1 MPKNKKLDK
10 DETKDLK
17 EQRRAIQEVL
27 KKENKVA
34 KDEKANENNKE
45 KKLENIQDE
54 KPKGKVDAVQEIRK
68 EVKEIKPISP
78 IKSEKKPR
86 RFFKIILIIFLLIV
100 LAVIIFLVVFGFGIY
115 KYKWQNSF
123 TDNLVKYVPYP
134 VLLLDYKIIKYQDY
148 KDVLGPIKHYLEQQL
163 KVEQDQKIKKE
174 IEGYLK
180 EDNLNKVVLNK
191 LVNDNFRIKESQ
203 KFGILVS
210 QAEINNEFDNIVRQA
225 PGGREDVEKTLFN
238 FFNWTTDQFKKYVL
252 VPYLYNNKLQ
262 DKISQDEKINGE
274 AKKKSED
281 ILALVKKGEESF
293 ENLAVKYSEDLTAS
307 NGGDIGIFGKGEMDK
322 EFEYAA
328 YNLEPNQISDL
339 VRTKDGYHIIK
350 LVERIKNDDDSFRL
364 HVKDILIKTK
374 NVDQW
379 LSEEIAKSK
388 VIIILPG
395 YKWEKSCG
403 KVLAKNENCSS
414 ENNLPLPSNLNIQ
427 K

>member
-10 DETKDLK
+10 NESKDLK
-17 EQRRAIQEVL
+17 EQRKAIQEVL
-27 KKENKVA
+27 KKENKVVE
-34 KDEKANENNKE
+34 DEKADKKNIE
-45 KKLENIQDE
+45 KKPENIQNE
-54 KPKGKVDAVQEIRK
+54 KPKGKVDAVQEVKK

-100 LAVIIFLVVFGFGIY
+100 LAAVIFLVVFGVGIY

-123 TDNLVKYVPYP
+123 ANNLVKYVPYP
-134 VLLLDYKIIKYQDY
+134 VLLLDYKIVKYQDY

-163 KVEQDQKIKKE
+163 KVEQDQKTKKD
-174 IEGYLK
+174 IEEYLK

-191 LVNDNFRIKESQ
+191 LVYDNFRIKESQ
-203 KFGILVS
+203 KFGVVVT
-210 QAEINNEFDNIVRQA
+210 QAEIDSELDNIIKQA
-225 PGGREDVEKTLFN
+225 PGGKADVEKTLLN

-274 AKKKSED
+274 AKKKAED
-281 ILALVKKGEESF
+281 VLALVKKGEESF
-293 ENLAVKYSEDLTAS
+293 ENLAEKYSEDLTAS

-322 EFEYAA
+322 EFEDAA

-350 LVERIKNDDDSFRL
+350 LIEKIKNDDGSFRL

-374 NVDQW
+374 NIDQW

-403 KVLAKNENCSS
+403 KVLAKNENCNS
-414 ENNLPLPSNLNIQ
+414 ENNLQLPSNLNIQ